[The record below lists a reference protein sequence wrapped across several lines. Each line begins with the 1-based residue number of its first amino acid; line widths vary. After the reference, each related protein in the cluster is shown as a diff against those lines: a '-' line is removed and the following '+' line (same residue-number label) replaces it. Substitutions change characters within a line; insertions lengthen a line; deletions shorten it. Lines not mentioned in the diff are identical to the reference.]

1 MIVSLPKSFCLIG
14 LLLVIGLLAA
24 CTGDT
29 ATPITPTMPVS
40 PLGLL
45 PQLSGAEIVSQD
57 DTGQL
62 IYTASGEVAGAVKFI
77 RRELAGLGWQEYI
90 QPLTQ
95 PSDTTKPRILHFKKE
110 RQGLLVSLSP
120 VSGHPNQV
128 KVQYD
133 PVALQWD
140 LPALTN
146 ATEIEFSDRDLY
158 LHYYTVSWP
167 SQVVAFYR
175 DTLPPQGWQEL
186 TQFSQTGSEVAQL
199 YFKNPSR
206 QVTTRLTATRL
217 TDGRSEVILRAVS
230 PDEIHPTPEPTAT
243 ATVSP
248 APPPMA
254 ENDLSSAAA
263 TLSGIPLPGLVEDLN
278 FDTGLGYLR
287 YYNPA
292 GVEDLA
298 TFYRRELAA
307 LGWQEDRSSAKVQ
320 ASAAALKFR
329 QGDTT
334 MLLTL
339 TQQDSETEV
348 EINLTG
354 PN

>member
-1 MIVSLPKSFCLIG
+1 MIVSLSKPFCSIW

-24 CTGDT
+24 CTSDT
-29 ATPITPTMPVS
+29 TTPVTPTLPVS
-40 PLGLL
+40 PLGPL

-62 IYTASGEVAGAVKFI
+62 IYTAAGEVAGAVKFI
-77 RRELAGLGWQEYI
+77 RRELVGLGWQEFI
-90 QPLTQ
+90 PPLTQ
-95 PSDTTKPRILHFKKE
+95 PSDTTQPRILHFKKE
-110 RQGLLVSLSP
+110 GQGLLVSLSP
-120 VSGHPNQV
+120 VPGHPNQV

-133 PVALQWD
+133 PLALQWD
-140 LPALTN
+140 LPALAN
-146 ATEIEFSDRDLY
+146 AMEIEFSDRDLY

-175 DTLPPQGWQEL
+175 DTLPSQGWQEL
-186 TQFSQTGSEVAQL
+186 TQFSQTRTEVAQL
-199 YFKNPSR
+199 FFKNPSQ
-206 QVTTRLTATRL
+206 QVTTQLTATRL
-217 TDGRSEVILRAVS
+217 TEGRSEVIFQAIS
-230 PDEIHPTPEPTAT
+230 PEEMHPTPEPTAT
-243 ATVSP
+243 AAASP

-307 LGWQEDRSSAKVQ
+307 LGWQEDRASAKEEP
-320 ASAAALKFR
+320 SSAALKFR

-339 TQQDSETEV
+339 TQRDSETEV
-348 EINLTG
+348 EINLAG